1 MAASTFNSTL
11 NIQYTPPSAPAN
23 SGVASLVVGGTYNGG
38 QAGSID
44 VPTTI
49 VVLPP
54 TVIPVPF
61 GSVAAA
67 KLLVIRNKMSSEIG
81 VRLNGAVANTFNV
94 PAGGEFIYSVP
105 TAPLAIPLTS
115 VDIVPTVA
123 PTVVEQVDYWCF
135 GD

>member
-49 VVLPP
+49 IVSPP

-67 KLLVIRNKMSSEIG
+67 KLLIIRNNMSSEIG
-81 VRLNGAVANTFNV
+81 VRLNGAVANTFNL
-94 PAGGEFIYSVP
+94 PPGGEFVYAVP
-105 TAPLAIPLTS
+105 TTPGAIPLTS
-115 VDIVPTVA
+115 ADVIPTVVPTV
-123 PTVVEQVDYWCF
+123 TEQIHFFVF

>member
-23 SGVASLVVGGTYNGG
+23 SGVASLLVGGTYNGG

-49 VVLPP
+49 VVSPP

-67 KLLVIRNKMSSEIG
+67 KLLVIRNNMSSEVG
-81 VRLNGAVANTFNV
+81 VRLNGSVDNTFNI
-94 PAGGEFIYSVP
+94 PAGSVISYMAP
-105 TAPLAIPLTS
+105 TAPGAVPLTS
-115 VDIVPTVA
+115 VDIVPTVI
-123 PTVVEQVDYWCF
+123 PTVVEQIHYWCF

>member
-23 SGVASLVVGGTYNGG
+23 SGVASLLVGGTYNGG

-49 VVLPP
+49 VVSPP

-61 GSVAAA
+61 GSVDAA
-67 KLLVIRNKMSSEIG
+67 KLLVIRNNMSSEIG
-81 VRLNGAVANTFNV
+81 VRLNGAITDTFNL
-94 PAGGEFIYSVP
+94 PPGGEFIYAAP
-105 TAPLAIPLTS
+105 TAPGAIPLTS
-115 VDIVPTVA
+115 ADVVPTVV
-123 PTVVEQVDYWCF
+123 PTVIEKIDYWCF

>member
-23 SGVASLVVGGTYNGG
+23 SGVASLLVGGTYNGG

-44 VPTTI
+44 IPTTI
-49 VVLPP
+49 VVSPP

-67 KLLVIRNKMSSEIG
+67 KLLVIRNNMSSEIG
-81 VRLNGAVANTFNV
+81 VRLNGAVSNTFNL
-94 PAGGEFIYSVP
+94 PPGGEFVYAAP
-105 TAPLAIPLTS
+105 TAPGAIPLTS
-115 VDIVPTVA
+115 ADVIPTVA
-123 PTVVEQVDYWCF
+123 PTVIEKIDYWCF